1 MPKNTCRDVRAEEQK
16 LLADNK
22 EEVTR
27 VGDDDGDD
35 DAEDGMQSTMHDVT
49 EIVYEYA
56 ENCSWWK
63 ENFREGAIDSLED
76 KTVPTLVT
84 ALWKHSYNSGKCSIQ
99 LLKDFKKLATSSQVT
114 DMANEVTA
122 ALLQSQADSSSSTI
136 EEAAKQDLKV
146 LSNMLKFLEVLRKAE
161 HMQKSDGAI
170 LSMKQVYDSF
180 AENVGAAL
188 RDKNVESWMIDQAM
202 EVPKLLVQEPRM
214 VDKCLVE
221 KDVLLKEI
229 ESLTAV
235 TSKIASFRQGVAN
248 LQTAA
253 SQNKGNQ
260 SCEAIKEGVFTLHS
274 SIKSARNLIE
284 KPPKFSE
291 ASSYVKH
298 VTHMLTLCDGWITQG
313 GNNNNGSQGVL
324 KEYCISLLKD
334 VMKKLNTD
342 ADLLKEIAGGKD
354 KGQSWKDP
362 LRVSSSWAKITELWT
377 QVLSKCDCKKVDEQ
391 LVSLKEDRR
400 ANCMH
405 AACTHGSNC

>member
-1 MPKNTCRDVRAEEQK
+1 MAEEQR
-16 LLADNK
+16 LLPDNQT
-22 EEVTR
+22 EVME
-27 VGDDDGDD
+27 VGDDDE
-35 DAEDGMQSTMHDVT
+35 EDGMQSTMHDVT
-49 EIVYEYA
+49 DIVYEYA
-56 ENCSWWK
+56 NNCDWWK

-76 KTVPTLVT
+76 KTVPTLVQ
-84 ALWKHSYNSGKCSIQ
+84 ALWKHSYQSGQCSIQ

-114 DMANEVTA
+114 DMANQAAA

-146 LSNMLKFLEVLRKAE
+146 LSNMLAFLEVLRKAE

-170 LSMKQVYDSF
+170 MSMKQVYDSF

-188 RDKNVESWMIDQAM
+188 ADKNVESFMIDQAM

-214 VDKCLVE
+214 VDKCLVD
-221 KDVLLKEI
+221 KDVLLREI

-235 TSKIASFRQGVAN
+235 TSKIASFRQAVVN

-253 SQNKGNQ
+253 NQNKGNQ
-260 SCEAIKEGVFTLHS
+260 SCEPIKEGVFTLHS
-274 SIKSARNLIE
+274 SIKSARSLIE
-284 KPPKFSE
+284 KPPNFRE
-291 ASSYVKH
+291 DSSYVKH

-313 GNNNNGSQGVL
+313 GKNNNGSQGVL

-334 VMKKLNTD
+334 VMKKLNTA

-362 LRVSSSWAKITELWT
+362 LRVSSSWAKVTELWT
-377 QVLSKCDCKKVDEQ
+377 QVLSKCGCKKVDEQ